1 MDRFWPATIT
11 IAFAALVLGL
21 MYLGWR
27 RRARR
32 DAALVPSHSAPADL
46 GKELAAVDVFYVAT
60 TAHGVPLERLAI
72 EGLGFR
78 GRASVTVATA
88 GVSLRI
94 TGESD
99 VFIPASAIVEAAH
112 ATWTIDRVV
121 ETDGLVLLA
130 WSLGTGGTGGGTST
144 GGSGTETIVDSYL
157 RVIAP
162 EDRARLIDAIHQISP
177 APFGA
182 GNTTESEV

>member
-1 MDRFWPATIT
+1 VDKFWPATIT

-32 DAALVPSHSAPADL
+32 DAALIPSHSAPADL
-46 GKELAAVDVFYVAT
+46 GAELAAADVFYVAT

-72 EGLGFR
+72 KGLGFR

-88 GVSLRI
+88 GISLRI
-94 TGESD
+94 TGESE
-99 VFIPASAIVEAAH
+99 VFIPAAAIVEAAH

-130 WSLGTGGTGGGTST
+130 WSLGSGGTST
-144 GGSGTETIVDSYL
+144 RGSGAETIVDSYL

>member
-1 MDRFWPATIT
+1 VDRFWPTTIVVIFT
-11 IAFAALVLGL
+11 ALVLWL
-21 MYLGWR
+21 MTVSWR
-27 RRARR
+27 RRVRR

-72 EGLGFR
+72 KGLGFR

-99 VFIPASAIVEAAH
+99 VFIPAGAIVEAAH

-130 WSLGTGGTGGGTST
+130 WSIGIGGTGSGTSS

-177 APFGA
+177 APSGA